1 MDEAAVP
8 LHPLLAELSARG
20 LLHQTTSAEG
30 LSVHLGTPRV
40 VYAGFDPTKDSLTIG
55 NLVALTLLRRF
66 QLAGHRPV
74 VLAGGGTGLIGD
86 PSGKDAERTLLDAER
101 IAENIAGQ
109 RAIFER
115 VLDFEGPHAALLV
128 DNATWLEPLGYIAV
142 LRDVGKHFSV
152 NMMIQKDSVKSRLEG
167 RDHGISYTEFSY
179 MILQAYDFAHLA
191 SSADVTLQL
200 GGSDQWG
207 NIVAGVDLTRRLHHK
222 EVFGLTAP
230 LLTKA
235 DGGKFGKTETGAV
248 WLTAQYTSAYAFYQF
263 WINAADEDIGKFS
276 RVFSLAPLATIEHRL
291 LEHARNPGAR
301 SAQRLLAEELT
312 ELLHGP
318 SALNDARV
326 ATEALFSGNVR
337 ALSAALLD
345 EAFAGAPQTTLRRQ
359 QLVDLSVVDALVD
372 AGVAKSKRESRQFLA
387 SGAISINGDK
397 VDEASV
403 LGAGSLLH
411 DRLLLI
417 RRGKKTWHV
426 VRVVE

>member
-1 MDEAAVP
+1 MEEAAAP

-30 LSVHLGTPRV
+30 LSAHLVTPRV

-101 IAENIAGQ
+101 IAENVAGQ

-115 VLDFEGPHAALLV
+115 VLDFEGPQAALLV
-128 DNATWLEPLGYIAV
+128 DNASWLEPLGYIAM

-248 WLTAQYTSAYAFYQF
+248 WLTARYTSAYAFYQF

-276 RVFSLAPLATIEHRL
+276 RVFSLAPLATIEQRL
-291 LEHARNPGAR
+291 LEHAQNPSTR

-345 EAFAGAPQTTLRRQ
+345 EAFAGAPRTTLPRQ
-359 QLVDLSVVDALVD
+359 QLVGLSVVDALVD

-397 VDEASV
+397 VDESSV
-403 LGAGSLLH
+403 LSAGSLLH

-426 VRVVE
+426 VRVLE